1 MVSRE
6 DEDVLV
12 VADLEQHSSQKQ
24 ARREIELP
32 LSFCSDLT
40 LNLSVPLSPCQRTQI
55 CKM

>member
-24 ARREIELP
+24 ARRETELP
-32 LSFCSDLT
+32 LSLCSNLT
-40 LNLSVPLSPCQRTQI
+40 PNLVVQLSPCQRMQI
-55 CKM
+55 GKI